1 MRTANDDQPRQTGG
15 NLIGYVDCA
24 YGDCQETRRSTAGYV
39 FLLGGGAVSWKSRRQ
54 QTIALS
60 TVEAEY
66 MAATQGA
73 KETIWVRR
81 LLTEIGR
88 SSLTSHDSRLLGTR
102 QRTHSDGYQGAL
114 DLAKNPQF
122 HDKTK
127 HIDIQQHWIREV
139 LEAKKDYSGVRA
151 YGRAKRGHLH
161 QAAGARCFREVS
173 VGVGIEEGFGVMI
186 RGDERRGGVLEFGE
200 AVVRRVELEH

>member
-1 MRTANDDQPRQTGG
+1 MATVRR
-15 NLIGYVDCA
+15 L
-24 YGDCQETRRSTAGYV
+24 GDPPLVMS

-73 KETIWVRR
+73 KEAIWVRR

-88 SSLTSHDSRLLGTR
+88 INLTSHNCSEPDSVLI
-102 QRTHSDGYQGAL
+102 RTETKARWIWP
-114 DLAKNPQF
+114 KNPQF

-127 HIDIQQHWIREV
+127 HIDIQQHWICEV
-139 LEAKKDYSGVRA
+139 LEAKKITLEYVPTAEQIADIFT
-151 YGRAKRGHLH
+151 KPL
-161 QAAGARCFREVS
+161 ARDAFEKFRWAL
-173 VGVGIEEGFGVMI
+173 GLWK
-186 RGDERRGGVLEFGE
+186 DLE
-200 AVVRRVELEH
+200 

>member
-1 MRTANDDQPRQTGG
+1 LDTLIARMATVRRLGDPPLVMSFFWEEAPSVGNPVAN
-15 NLIGYVDCA
+15 
-24 YGDCQETRRSTAGYV
+24 
-39 FLLGGGAVSWKSRRQ
+39 K
-54 QTIALS
+54 TIALS

-73 KETIWVRR
+73 KEAIWVRR

-139 LEAKKDYSGVRA
+139 LEAKKITLEYVPTAEQIADVFT
-151 YGRAKRGHLH
+151 KPL
-161 QAAGARCFREVS
+161 ARDAFEKFRW
-173 VGVGIEEGFGVMI
+173 GVGIEEGFGVMI
-186 RGDERRGGVLEFGE
+186 RGDELRGGVLEFGE
-200 AVVRRVELEH
+200 AVVRWVELEH